1 VANIFSRDVP
11 PGGDT
16 VIVDGESVFL
26 PGGSCIGYSAYSM
39 HHSEKIYG
47 KDAKVFR
54 PERWFESDPA
64 KLNDMVRTN
73 ELIFG
78 YGKYRCL
85 GKTVAD
91 IEIGKLIFEV
101 RYRPSSWKLGSA

>member
-1 VANIFSRDVP
+1 
-11 PGGDT
+11 
-16 VIVDGESVFL
+16 
-26 PGGSCIGYSAYSM
+26 M